1 MIGLVIVS
9 HSEPLAQATVDLARQ
24 MAQGEHPPIRIAA
37 GAEGGF
43 GTDAAAIAAALDELA
58 DTDGVLVM
66 TDLGSAA
73 LSTDLALDLRESTQP
88 VRISDGPL
96 VEGTTAAL
104 VRAATG
110 GTLDEVAAEAANALA
125 AKRRDEDEPAAE
137 PAPPA
142 EPAAAAPPEPGAP
155 TAPDEAAAE
164 VTIRNPLGLHARPAA
179 TFARAAGGFAS
190 DIRITDV
197 TAGRGP
203 VNAASLVSVLA
214 LGAVGDHVVRLEA
227 RGPEAAE
234 AVRTLEGLIQEGFGE
249 LPEG

>member
-125 AKRRDEDEPAAE
+125 AKRRDEDEPAA
-137 PAPPA
+137 
-142 EPAAAAPPEPGAP
+142 APPEPEAP
-155 TAPDEAAAE
+155 TAPDEAAAGSQPEASAE
-164 VTIRNPLGLHARPAA
+164 VELINPLGIHSRPAA
-179 TFARAAGGFAS
+179 VLARTAAGYDA
-190 DIRITDV
+190 DIRISNV
-197 TAGRGP
+197 TEGRGP
-203 VNAASLVSVLA
+203 VNAASLVGLLSLAGAKGHVLRIEA
-214 LGAVGDHVVRLEA
+214 TGPDHLVAVEELRRTIADGLGEV
-227 RGPEAAE
+227 
-234 AVRTLEGLIQEGFGE
+234 
-249 LPEG
+249 

>member
-125 AKRRDEDEPAAE
+125 AKRRDEDEPE
-137 PAPPA
+137 
-142 EPAAAAPPEPGAP
+142 AAPPEPEAS

>member
-9 HSEPLAQATVDLARQ
+9 HSEPLAQATVDLALQ
-24 MAQGEHPPIRIAA
+24 MAQGERPPIRIAA
-37 GAEGGF
+37 GAEGAF

-125 AKRRDEDEPAAE
+125 AKRRDEEDEREVE
-137 PAPPA
+137 PAPT
-142 EPAAAAPPEPGAP
+142 AAADAEASAEAQ
-155 TAPDEAAAE
+155 TDEVAAE
-164 VTIRNPLGLHARPAA
+164 VTIRNALGLHARPAA

-190 DIRITDV
+190 DIRITDL

-214 LGAVGDHVVRLEA
+214 LGAVGGHVVRLEA
-227 RGPEAAE
+227 RGPDATE

-249 LPEG
+249 LSEG

>member
-125 AKRRDEDEPAAE
+125 AKRRDEDEPEAVAQPAPE
-137 PAPPA
+137 APPA
-142 EPAAAAPPEPGAP
+142 PAPG
-155 TAPDEAAAE
+155 EAAAE
-164 VTIRNPLGLHARPAA
+164 AQLINPLGIHSRPAA
-179 TFARAAGGFAS
+179 VLARTAAGYDA
-190 DIRITDV
+190 DIRISNV
-197 TAGRGP
+197 TEGRGP
-203 VNAASLVSVLA
+203 VNAASLVGLLSLAGAKGHVLRIEA
-214 LGAVGDHVVRLEA
+214 TGPDHLVAVEELRRTIADGLGEV
-227 RGPEAAE
+227 
-234 AVRTLEGLIQEGFGE
+234 
-249 LPEG
+249 

>member
-125 AKRRDEDEPAAE
+125 AKRRDEDEPAA
-137 PAPPA
+137 
-142 EPAAAAPPEPGAP
+142 APPEPEAP